1 MPKGMRIPYSKA
13 EMQWLSD
20 NRTMVICEYHAA
32 FCAEFGRT
40 DVTAGQLHSLRKRK
54 GWKTGRS
61 GRFKKG
67 AIAHNKGKRCVPGTG
82 GLHPNAVRRH
92 FRKGSRSGKAL
103 AIYKPIGTERLNK
116 EGYRER
122 KVHDGL
128 PMQSR
133 WRTVQHINWE
143 AEHGPVPKGMVLKC
157 VDGDKLNTDP
167 SNWML
172 VPRALMPRLNGG
184 PHKSL
189 IAFDDA
195 PDDLKPVILAVA
207 KLDHRIRSKGGGR

>member
-1 MPKGMRIPYSKA
+1 MR
-13 EMQWLSD
+13 WLSD
-20 NRTMVICEYHAA
+20 NHTMVIGEYHAA

-54 GWKTGRS
+54 KWKTGRS
-61 GRFKKG
+61 GCFEKG
-67 AIAHNKGKRCVPGTG
+67 AMPHNKGKRCAPGTG
-82 GLHPNAVRRH
+82 GRHPNAVRRH

-103 AIYKPIGTERLNK
+103 AIYQPIGAERLSK

-133 WRTVQHINWE
+133 WRTVQRINWE
-143 AEHGPVPKGMVLKC
+143 AEHGPLPKGMLLKC

-167 SNWML
+167 SNWIPI
-172 VPRALMPRLNGG
+172 PRALLPRLNGG
-184 PHKSL
+184 PHKSW

-195 PDDLKPVILAVA
+195 PDDLKPLILAVA
-207 KLDHRIRSKGGGR
+207 KLDHRIRSKGTADE